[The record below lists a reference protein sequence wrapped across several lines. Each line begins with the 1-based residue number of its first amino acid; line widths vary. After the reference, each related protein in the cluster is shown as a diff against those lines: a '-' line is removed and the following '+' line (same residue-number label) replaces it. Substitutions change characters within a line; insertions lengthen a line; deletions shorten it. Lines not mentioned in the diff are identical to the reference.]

1 MNNAFFIVTY
11 FSLIFNKL
19 IDGLLVFMKKLF
31 KQALSC
37 MSILIKFRACW
48 NVIHPGL
55 HYNSK
60 SESSVPE
67 VVIPIPVEKELEKMK
82 IWWIQVRGIRMPQI
96 FQMRIGRWVLS
107 YTCDGKC
114 YPVAKSY
121 HNGNQVE
128 IFSIITLVWSICW
141 ILRSILKISW
151 WIFLWLTQFYQ
162 FAYKTIRKG
171 YKIWA

>member
-1 MNNAFFIVTY
+1 
-11 FSLIFNKL
+11 
-19 IDGLLVFMKKLF
+19 
-31 KQALSC
+31 

-107 YTCDGKC
+107 HTCDDKC

-121 HNGNQVE
+121 HNGNQAE

-141 ILRSILKISW
+141 ILRSILKIPW
-151 WIFLWLTQFYQ
+151 WIFLWLTQFTNLHTKQ
-162 FAYKTIRKG
+162 FERVTKYENKLLKIRFLIELCIFKLNNT
-171 YKIWA
+171 